1 MFTRAIVR
9 PPSANFASG
18 LTSVDLGQPNYE
30 LALEQHEAYCRALE
44 DCGLSLIRMEA
55 DDRYPDSTFVE
66 DTAVVTAR
74 GFVMTQPG
82 APSRLGE
89 IEGVDE
95 VLHNFFRFY
104 YAIHGEGRL
113 DGGDVCEAGD
123 HFFIGVSRRTNE
135 EGAAQLAEFLDTMG
149 YGSTLIDIRSLGN
162 ILHLKSGLAFLGGK
176 RLGGV
181 ESSEDAFSRDR
192 GRLACTERE
201 ARKTSVAGETPAVPG
216 KSIRK
221 TEHDYRLAVIDE
233 LKDLKPFSGYDLIRV
248 NAAEAY
254 AANCLW
260 VNGRVLLAKGYP
272 DFQRQ
277 LQELGYETVT
287 LEISEFQK
295 MDGGLSCLSLRF

>member
-1 MFTRAIVR
+1 MFPCRKPTVLR
-9 PPSANFASG
+9 PTSLCEQQKTWGVLIFAH
-18 LTSVDLGQPNYE
+18 
-30 LALEQHEAYCRALE
+30 ALVW
-44 DCGLSLIRMEA
+44 
-55 DDRYPDSTFVE
+55 DR
-66 DTAVVTAR
+66 R
-74 GFVMTQPG
+74 
-82 APSRLGE
+82 
-89 IEGVDE
+89 
-95 VLHNFFRFY
+95 
-104 YAIHGEGRL
+104 
-113 DGGDVCEAGD
+113 
-123 HFFIGVSRRTNE
+123 
-135 EGAAQLAEFLDTMG
+135 
-149 YGSTLIDIRSLGN
+149 
-162 ILHLKSGLAFLGGK
+162 
-176 RLGGV
+176 
-181 ESSEDAFSRDR
+181 
-192 GRLACTERE
+192 RLACTERE

>member
-30 LALEQHEAYCRALE
+30 LALEQHGAYCRALE
-44 DCGLSLIRMEA
+44 DCGLSLIRMEP
-55 DDRYPDSTFVE
+55 DDRYPDATFVE

-82 APSRLGE
+82 APTRLGE
-89 IEGVDE
+89 IAGVDE
-95 VLHNFFRFY
+95 VLHNFFKFH
-104 YAIHGEGRL
+104 YAIDGDSRL

-162 ILHLKSGLAFLGGK
+162 ILHLKSGLAYLGGN
-176 RLGGV
+176 RLV
-181 ESSEDAFSRDR
+181 
-192 GRLACTERE
+192 
-201 ARKTSVAGETPAVPG
+201 
-216 KSIRK
+216 
-221 TEHDYRLAVIDE
+221 VIDE
-233 LKDLKPFSGYDLIRV
+233 LKDRKQFSGYEQV
-248 NAAEAY
+248 AVEPAEAY
-254 AANCLW
+254 AANCLA
-260 VNGRVLLAKGYP
+260 VNDRVLIPSGFPVL
-272 DFQRQ
+272 QRR
-277 LQELGYETVT
+277 LQALGYETVA
-287 LEISEFQK
+287 LEVSEFQK